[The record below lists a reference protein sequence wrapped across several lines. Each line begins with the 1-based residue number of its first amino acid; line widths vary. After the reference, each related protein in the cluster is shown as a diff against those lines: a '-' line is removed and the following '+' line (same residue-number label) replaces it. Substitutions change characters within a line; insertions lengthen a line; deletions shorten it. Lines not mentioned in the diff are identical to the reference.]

1 MDKKILSKSDHLNN
15 DNYGSWSFTMEA
27 YLKMEKVWDVIVKE
41 KEELIGLEP
50 QDRNQVEAYKVE
62 LDKYLDRQE
71 KAYNL
76 IVLNCTVSQH
86 VHIKNTRLGSEAW
99 NLLKDHH
106 QPNTLNCQLRIMKRL
121 FRKELQQG
129 ASMKDHLDEMME
141 MFTSLDNYGTDFK
154 ENIRVAILLTSLNED
169 YDNLVSGIEA
179 WSASSRTLSNISKK
193 LIEEWERKMDVEQ
206 KKSHTKHGGM
216 DKYGSGTSAMAR
228 YTGTVPKGDHAFA
241 KRGGFTCHYCGE
253 PGHFRFECP
262 KKKIDLRTVIEQKKA
277 DANKKNSNSGEMYS
291 SAVLFKLNQVETLSR
306 NWLVDSGASCHMS
319 ANNELFNDMNESP
332 IQEVFIGNGDPIV
345 VKGVGD
351 VSLRISNLDTRKTYT
366 VRDTLYVP
374 SLVDNLLSVSKM
386 DQKGMTVK
394 FEDSSCYVRTKGEK
408 YFKIASLENGVYRVI
423 ADMEQVKTVIVE
435 EDDQLC
441 VHQWHLKLAH
451 RNLYDIK
458 KMHERKLISMKNC
471 EHSDIC
477 EDCIKGK
484 MSRKPFPKT
493 ATPTEEA
500 LDCIVSD
507 VCGPLSTQSIGANKY
522 FVTFIDLYS
531 KYGEV
536 RFIKKK
542 SEVTRVT
549 INFINKLKTQMG
561 RKPKILRTD
570 RGLEYLNTELQNFLE
585 KEGIQTQ
592 CTVGY
597 APEQNGVA
605 ERKNRTLM
613 EAARSM
619 LSSASLPKQFWAEA
633 VDTANYVL
641 NRIPDKAT
649 GITPYEKFLKK
660 KPRLDQFHEFGEDV
674 YVMIPHEKRR
684 KLDNKAVKMKFI
696 GYDNAAKGFRLT
708 DENYK
713 IHINREVTFCGTNN
727 EFKRKGTGRNVE
739 LNDRSQ
745 LSVNTH
751 PEEDDDEDSW
761 WFGVVNSGGS
771 SVHENQEQN
780 PNSNQEQNLN
790 SNQEQHE
797 DPFFGFENENEDV
810 SMEEP
815 FFGFEDEQEIDQQP
829 EIVQFHE
836 LRRSTRSNFG
846 VKPRHLNDYQLNM
859 VQERNDLFEPK
870 NYEEAMTCKNS
881 QKWLEAMLEE
891 LRSIEDNDT
900 WKKLQLPPGR
910 KAIGCKWVYKL
921 KTDGQGN
928 VVRHKARLVAKGFS
942 QKFGIDYDEV
952 FAPVARSQTF
962 RLLLSVAGMRG
973 YKVKQFDIKTAF
985 LNGTLEEEI
994 YMQQPPGFQKGSE
1007 VFKLKKSIYGLKQAA
1022 RCWNQKLHQVLEENG
1037 FKRNEVDGC
1046 LYTRKEGSYI
1056 CYILVHVDDLL
1067 VVTNDEL
1074 MTSGVMKS
1082 IGQNFEMTDLGN
1094 ARHYLG
1100 IDITEDADGNFQISQ
1115 EGYIDKIVEE
1125 AGQEQAKISKCPMDS
1140 GYYKQKGTPLPSNC
1154 EYRKLIGMLLYL
1166 STNSRPDI
1174 ATSISILSQSVE
1186 GPYDNDLNEVRRVI
1200 RYLKGTKELKLKLSD
1215 KNKDQGVFGYSDAN
1229 WAEDMRDRKS
1239 NSGYC
1244 IFVNGGLVSW
1254 CCKKQNIVALS
1265 SAESEYIAL
1274 TDTSK
1279 ELTWMKNIV
1288 KALDISY
1295 NEPTVIYT
1303 DSQSCISLIK
1313 NQRFSNRTKHF
1324 DTRYHYIKDEVEQGR
1339 ILLKYCP
1346 TANNTADI
1354 MTKPLDNVKISL
1366 HRNGLGMN

>member
-1 MDKKILSKSDHLNN
+1 
-15 DNYGSWSFTMEA
+15 MEA
-27 YLKMEKVWDVIVKE
+27 FLKMEKVWDVIIKE
-41 KEELIGLEP
+41 KEQLIGLEP
-50 QDRNQVEAYKVE
+50 QDRNQLAVYKVE
-62 LDKYLDRQE
+62 LEKYLDRQE

-86 VHIKNTRLGSEAW
+86 GHIKNTRLGSEAW
-99 NLLKDHH
+99 NLLKNHH
-106 QPNTLNCQLRIMKRL
+106 QPNTLNYQLRIMKRL
-121 FRKELQQG
+121 FRKELKLG
-129 ASMKDHLDEMME
+129 GSMKDHLDEMME
-141 MFTSLDNYGTDFK
+141 MFTNLEDSGTNFDDNVK
-154 ENIRVAILLTSLNED
+154 VAVLLTSLNEQ

-179 WSASSRTLSNISKK
+179 GSASSRTFSNISKK
-193 LIEEWERKMDVEQ
+193 LIEEWERKMDVQQ
-206 KKSHTKHGGM
+206 KKSYKNEAMDKHGF
-216 DKYGSGTSAMAR
+216 GTSATSR
-228 YTGTVPKGDHAFA
+228 YTGTIPKGDHAFGN
-241 KRGGFTCHYCGE
+241 RGGFTCHYCGE

-262 KKKIDLRTVIEQKKA
+262 KKKVDLRTVIEQKKV
-277 DANKKNSNSGEMYS
+277 DANKKNLNSGEMYS
-291 SAVLFKLNQVETLSR
+291 SAVLFKLNEVQTLSR

-319 ANNELFNDMNESP
+319 ANNDLFNDLNESLVR
-332 IQEVFIGNGDPIV
+332 EVFVGNGDPIAV
-345 VKGVGD
+345 EGVGD
-351 VSLRISNLDTRKTYT
+351 VSLKIRNLSISKNYT
-366 VRDTLYVP
+366 VKDTLYVP
-374 SLVDNLLSVSKM
+374 GLVDNLLSVSKM

-394 FEDSSCYVRTKGEK
+394 FENGSCYVKHKDQK
-408 YFKIASLENGVYRVI
+408 YFKIASMENGVYRVT
-423 ADMEQVKTVIVE
+423 ADMEQVKTVIAQ
-435 EDDQLC
+435 EDDQFC

-458 KMHERKLISMKNC
+458 KMHDKKLISMKDCN
-471 EHSDIC
+471 HPDIC

-484 MSRKPFPKT
+484 MSRRPFPKT
-493 ATPTEEA
+493 ATPTEA
-500 LDCIVSD
+500 VLDCVVSD
-507 VCGPLSTQSIGANKY
+507 VCGPLSTQSIGGNKY

-531 KYGEV
+531 RYSEV
-536 RFIKKK
+536 YFIKKK
-542 SEVTRVT
+542 SDVTGVT
-549 INFINKLKTQMG
+549 INFINKLKTQME

-570 RGLEYLNTELQNFLE
+570 RGLEYLNSELQNFLE

-641 NRIPDKAT
+641 NRVPDKVT
-649 GITPYEKFLKK
+649 GITPYEKFLEK

-674 YVMIPHEKRR
+674 YVMIPYEKRR

-696 GYDNAAKGFRLT
+696 GYDSAAKGYRLV

-713 IHINREVTFCGTNN
+713 IHINREVTFCGTKNGFKRRRTVESINLNN
-727 EFKRKGTGRNVE
+727 E
-739 LNDRSQ
+739 DQ
-745 LSVNTH
+745 SVINTRCD
-751 PEEDDDEDSW
+751 EEADEDNNW
-761 WFGVVNSGGS
+761 WFGVVNSEGS
-771 SVHENQEQN
+771 YVYEDQD
-780 PNSNQEQNLN
+780 QNLN
-790 SNQEQHE
+790 DDQEQHE
-797 DPFFGFENENEDV
+797 DQDI

-815 FFGFEDEQEIDQQP
+815 FFGFPDEQLINQQP
-829 EIVQFHE
+829 EVEQPHE

-846 VKPRHLNDYQLNM
+846 VRPRYLNDYSTLNV
-859 VQERNDLFEPK
+859 VQEKNDLFEPK
-870 NYEEAMTCKNS
+870 NYKEAITCKQSN
-881 QKWLEAMLEE
+881 KWLEAMKEE
-891 LRSIEDNDT
+891 LRSIEDNGT

-921 KTDGQGN
+921 KTDGKGN
-928 VVRHKARLVAKGFS
+928 VIRHKARLVAQGFS

-994 YMQQPPGFQKGSE
+994 YMQQPHGFQKGNE
-1007 VFKLKKSIYGLKQAA
+1007 VLKLKKSIYGLKQAA
-1022 RCWNQKLHQVLEENG
+1022 RCWNQKLHQVLEEND

-1056 CYILVHVDDLL
+1056 CYILIHVDDLL
-1067 VVTNDEL
+1067 VVSNEELRTNE
-1074 MTSGVMKS
+1074 VMKS

-1094 ARHYLG
+1094 AKHYLG
-1100 IDITEDADGNFQISQ
+1100 IDITQDDDGNFQISQ

-1125 AGQEQAKISKCPMDS
+1125 AGQEQAKLSKCPMDS
-1140 GYYKQKGTPLPSNC
+1140 GYYKQKGIPLPSNC

-1186 GPYDNDLNEVRRVI
+1186 GPFDNDLNELRRVI
-1200 RYLKGTKELKLKLSD
+1200 RYLNGTKTLKLKLSD
-1215 KNKDQGVFGYSDAN
+1215 RNKDQGVFGYSDAN
-1229 WAEDMRDRKS
+1229 WAEDTKDRKS

-1254 CCKKQNIVALS
+1254 CCKKQGLVALS

-1274 TDTSK
+1274 TETSK

-1288 KALDISY
+1288 KALDITY
-1295 NEPTVIYT
+1295 NEPTIVYT

-1313 NQRFSNRTKHF
+1313 NQRFSNRSKHF

-1339 ILLKYCP
+1339 IVLKYCP

-1354 MTKPLDNVKISL
+1354 MTKPLDTVKTSF
-1366 HRNGLGMN
+1366 HRDGLGMA